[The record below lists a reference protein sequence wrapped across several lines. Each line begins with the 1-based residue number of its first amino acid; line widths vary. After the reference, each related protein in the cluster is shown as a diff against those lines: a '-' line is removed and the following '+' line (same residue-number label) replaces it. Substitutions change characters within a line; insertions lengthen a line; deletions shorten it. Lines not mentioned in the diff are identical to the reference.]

1 MKPQQGFSL
10 VELMVAVTIGLLA
23 VLAASVAM
31 TSFEGNKRNS
41 VSSSDA
47 MQNGYLAVFAIE
59 GDGAKAGWGLNDS
72 WLIGCPTLMYDARLP
87 PTSGAYP
94 LGLGGAGPQVLAPA
108 IINSSNGAA
117 PDQISFYSG
126 ASATGTGALSISG
139 GNYNGD
145 GNPIPVSTPTP
156 TFFPGD
162 VYVVAA
168 PPQPTP
174 RPNCLI
180 GQATSIVV
188 GAPNQIVHNSGTIAG
203 TTFPTRFN
211 NAGGLAPGTTYD
223 QSAKVFNLGPGEAGM
238 NRGPVPTFRTWF
250 IQNGTLMIRASDVLT
265 GNRVVDSPAVGNI
278 VSLKAQY
285 GIRPAGGALVWSNIL
300 TDSDGD
306 GNLGSAGDWLNVVA
320 VRIAIV
326 ARSREVD
333 KPATGGTT
341 CTTTTVAPLV
351 FDQPAGTG
359 LPVTVTVAGDTADW
373 TCYRYRVFESVI
385 PLRNVAW
392 RPS

>member
-1 MKPQQGFSL
+1 MKPQRGFSL
-10 VELMVAVTIGLLA
+10 IELMIAVTIGLLA
-23 VLAASVAM
+23 VLAATVTM
-31 TSFEGNKRNS
+31 TSFESNKRNS

-47 MQNGYLAVFAIE
+47 MQNGYLATFAIE
-59 GDGAKAGWGLNDS
+59 ADASKAGWGLNDS

-87 PTSGAYP
+87 AGSGAYP
-94 LGLGGAGPQVLAPA
+94 LGLAGGGPQVLAPA

-126 ASATGTGALSISG
+126 ASSTGTGALAISG
-139 GNYNGD
+139 GNYSGD
-145 GNPIPVSTPTP
+145 NNPILVSTPTP

-180 GQATSIVV
+180 GQVSDIAV
-188 GAPNQIVHNSGTIAG
+188 GTPNQLFHAAGFIAG
-203 TTFPTRFN
+203 STFQTRFN

-223 QSAKVFNLGPGEAGM
+223 QSAKVFNLGPGEPGM
-238 NRGPVPTFRTWF
+238 NRGSPPTFRTWF
-250 IQNGTLMIRASDVLT
+250 VQNGSLMIRASEVLT
-265 GNRVVDSPAVGNI
+265 GNQVIDSTAVGNI
-278 VSLKAQY
+278 VNLKAQY
-285 GIRPAGGALVWSNIL
+285 GIQPAGGALVWSNTL

-306 GNLGSAGDWLNVVA
+306 GVVGSAGDWLNVVA
-320 VRIAIV
+320 IRVAVV

-333 KPATGGTT
+333 KPAAGGTT
-341 CTTTTVAPLV
+341 CATTAVAPRA
-351 FDQPAGTG
+351 FDQPPGSG
-359 LPVTVTVAGDTADW
+359 LPVSVAVAGDTANW
-373 TCYRYRVFESVI
+373 TCYRYRVFETVI
-385 PLRNVAW
+385 PLRNVTW